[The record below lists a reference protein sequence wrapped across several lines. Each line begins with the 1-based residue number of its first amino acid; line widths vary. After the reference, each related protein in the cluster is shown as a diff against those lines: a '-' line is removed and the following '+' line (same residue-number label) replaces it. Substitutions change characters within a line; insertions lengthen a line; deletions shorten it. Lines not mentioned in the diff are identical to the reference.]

1 MTLHRRGQE
10 NSRGQSLVEFALVI
24 PLVLLMFMGIVDLG
38 RAVFAYNAVSNGAR
52 EGMRLAVV
60 NQSEAAIQDK
70 VRSASSGIS
79 AADVTTTFTPCP
91 TPQIGC
97 LRASPSAI
105 QWLPITPI
113 ISNLVGPITLTTT
126 TSMPIERV
134 FATSP

>member
-1 MTLHRRGQE
+1 MTRHRRGQE

-24 PLVLLMFMGIVDLG
+24 PLVLLMFMGIVDAG
-38 RAVFAYNAVSNGAR
+38 RAIFAYNALSNGAR

-79 AADVTTTFTPCP
+79 ADDVTTTFTPCP

-97 LRASPSAI
+97 LASVTVSYP
-105 QWLPITPI
+105 
-113 ISNLVGPITLTTT
+113 LVPDHPDHQQ
-126 TSMPIERV
+126 SR
-134 FATSP
+134 

>member
-1 MTLHRRGQE
+1 MTRHRRGQE

-24 PLVLLMFMGIVDLG
+24 PLVLLMFMGIVDAG
-38 RAVFAYNAVSNGAR
+38 RAIFAYNALSNGAR

-79 AADVTTTFTPCP
+79 ADDVTTTFTPCP

-97 LRASPSAI
+97 LASVTVSYP
-105 QWLPITPI
+105 WFPITPI
-113 ISNLVGPITLTTT
+113 ISNLVSPITFTTT

-134 FATSP
+134 FASSP